1 MWEADMKFAR
11 TTAVLLATSVSL
23 LSSLVHALPSDD
35 SKPINVQADSAE
47 MDDKRGVA
55 IYRGDVI
62 ITQGTL
68 KITGDT
74 VTITLTN
81 GGDIDVFTSV
91 GQPAYYEQQPAENK
105 DIVQAYGRTIQYF
118 ATNEKIIIVDQA
130 KVIQQGST
138 KKKKK
143 IIYDTKKQIVTAGR
157 AKQGTVSTPAP
168 RINMVIQPKNK
179 DTQTESSAPWAV
191 P

>member
-1 MWEADMKFAR
+1 MTFAR
-11 TTAVLLATSVSL
+11 ITAALLATSISL
-23 LSSLVHALPSDD
+23 LSGLAHALPSD
-35 SKPINVQADSAE
+35 SSQPINVQADSAE

-74 VTITLTN
+74 VTITLN
-81 GGDIDVFTSV
+81 KSGDIDVFTSV
-91 GQPAYYEQQPAENK
+91 GKPAYYEQQPATDK
-105 DIVQAYGRTIQYF
+105 ALVQAYGLTIQYF
-118 ATNEKIIIVDQA
+118 ANNEKIIIIDQA
-130 KVIQQGST
+130 KVIQQGNT
-138 KKKKK
+138 FRGEK

-157 AKQGTVSTPAP
+157 GKQGTITTPSP

-179 DTQTESSAPWAV
+179 ESTTESSAP
-191 P
+191 

>member
-1 MWEADMKFAR
+1 MKFAR

-23 LSSLVHALPSDD
+23 LSSLAYALPSDS

-68 KITGDT
+68 KITGNT
-74 VTITLTN
+74 VTITLN
-81 GGDIDVFTSV
+81 KSGDIDVFTSV
-91 GQPAYYEQQPAENK
+91 GQPAYYEQQPAEDK
-105 DIVQAYGRTIQYF
+105 EIVQAYGRTIQYF
-118 ATNEKIIIVDQA
+118 AANEKIVIVDQA

-138 KKKKK
+138 FRGEK

-179 DTQTESSAPWAV
+179 DTQTESSAP
-191 P
+191 

>member
-1 MWEADMKFAR
+1 MKFAR

-23 LSSLVHALPSDD
+23 LSSLVHALPSDN

-118 ATNEKIIIVDQA
+118 ATNEKIVIVDQA

-138 KKKKK
+138 FRGEK

-179 DTQTESSAPWAV
+179 DTQTESSAP
-191 P
+191 